1 MSRVLQTFC
10 FTAVILLANGVSG
23 REYREAEDKLRI
35 PDSGRIQII
44 TTVGGSTIIGRIVE
58 IGEGEVKFETELGI
72 QTIPIAKI
80 KEIKEAPASSIR
92 DGEYWFPNPNAT
104 RLFFAPTGRMLK
116 QGQGYFSDYYV
127 FFPGVAWGVTD
138 NFMFGVGMSLFPVSG
153 FDEQIFYF
161 TPKVG
166 VATSEDFSFAVG
178 ALIIKIPDWDGED
191 SPTVGILYGVGTY
204 GTTDASLTGG
214 LGYGFADGELADK
227 PMVLF
232 GAEFRLARRA
242 AFVTENW
249 VIPEVEDV
257 LISYGFRFFGE
268 ALSVDLALVNVASS
282 DAIFPGLPYV
292 DFVFNF

>member
-1 MSRVLQTFC
+1 MSRVLQTLC
-10 FTAVILLANGVSG
+10 FTAIILLATNVSG
-23 REYREAEDKLRI
+23 RVHKEVEDKLRI
-35 PDSGRIQII
+35 PDSNRIQII

-72 QTIPIAKI
+72 QKIPIVKI
-80 KEIKEAPASSIR
+80 KEIKEAPTSSIR
-92 DGEYWFPNPNAT
+92 DGKYWFPNPNAT
-104 RLFFAPTGRMLK
+104 RLYFAPTGRMLK
-116 QGQGYFSDYYV
+116 QGQGYFSDYYL
-127 FFPGVAWGVTD
+127 FFPGVAWGITD
-138 NFMFGVGMSLFPVSG
+138 NFAFGVGMSLFPG
-153 FDEQIFYF
+153 LGLDEQVFYF

-166 VATSEDFSFAVG
+166 IGASKDLSFAVG
-178 ALIIKIPDWDGED
+178 ALIVKIPDWDGDD

-204 GTTDASLTGG
+204 GTTDASITGG
-214 LGYGFADGELADK
+214 LGYGFADDELADK

-232 GAEFRLARRA
+232 GAEFRMARRA

-257 LISYGFRFFGE
+257 VISYGFRFFGE

-282 DAIFPGLPYV
+282 DAIFPGVPYV